1 MAYIGIQ
8 PAEKFTSFA
17 TQEFSTSA
25 TTSYTLDHAVANEN
39 ELALFVNNVRQQ
51 PGSGKAYTASGTAL
65 TLSAATAS
73 TDTMYCVFLGR
84 ALQTVTPATNS
95 ITAAMVGN
103 DLISGKDALTS
114 SPDDTDEFLISDA
127 GVLKRVDASL
137 VGRGKVLQV
146 VQDTKLD
153 RSEIS
158 VSSAGTFVD
167 ISGLSVAITPSSTS
181 SKILILAFVNGSQ
194 NVQTAGGFFT
204 LKRDSTEIFRG
215 DASSSRQ
222 RATGNLASYSNAYIN
237 GNTPVFLDSPSSTS
251 ELTYKVSVCSDGSN
265 TTVYINRPASNN
277 DNGGYIVGASSII
290 VMEIA

>member
-39 ELALFVNNVRQQ
+39 EIALFVNNVRQQ

-84 ALQTVTPATNS
+84 ALQTVVPATNS

-114 SPDDTDEFLISDA
+114 APASTDEFLVSDA
-127 GVLKRVDASL
+127 GVLKRIDASL

-146 VQDTKLD
+146 VTASTGTNTDTN
-153 RSEIS
+153 ST
-158 VSSAGTFVD
+158 TFVATSITAD
-167 ISGLSVAITPSSTS
+167 ITPSASS
-181 SKILILAFVNGSQ
+181 SKIFVIVNSDLDTQ
-194 NVQTAGGFFT
+194 ASAKQAYATIY
-204 LKRDSTEIFRG
+204 RDST
-215 DASSSRQ
+215 
-222 RATGNLASYSNAYIN
+222 NLASGTDNLANNYGANSRVI
-237 GNTPVFLDSPSSTS
+237 TPVSMSVLDSPSSTS
-251 ELTYKVSVCSDGSN
+251 SLTYKAYTKSSNSD
-265 TTVYINRPASNN
+265 TTIKFNN
-277 DNGGYIVGASSII
+277 QDVLGTITL
-290 VMEIA
+290 MEIAG